1 METHFPYYTRS
12 LIPNARR
19 LRREMTDAEK
29 KLWSLVRGKQL
40 GAKVRR
46 QVPFGPYIVDFL
58 CEEKKLIIEL
68 DGSQHFTPEGKM
80 RDKIRDSY
88 LREKGY
94 RVMRITNYDVL
105 RHTNDVL
112 DEIEASLE
120 TELEPTNKQLQR

>member
-1 METHFPYYTRS
+1 MEIHFPHYSRS

-19 LRREMTDAEK
+19 LRRQMTGAER

-68 DGSQHFTPEGKM
+68 DGSRHFTPEGKIC
-80 RDKIRDSY
+80 DKIRDSY
-88 LREKGY
+88 LQEKGY
-94 RVMRITNYDVL
+94 RVVRISNYDML
-105 RHTNDVL
+105 RNTDDVVK
-112 DEIEASLE
+112 EIEACLE
-120 TELEPTNKQLQR
+120 SNQMVTNDRL